1 MKDKITES
9 CFKRIIDCNEEI
21 ENSGGAEHFEVVCKR
36 EIQLALKQQEQ
47 RIMDMVRY
55 YGKDT
60 WSDVWDCI
68 ESGLEPHELEE
79 KGKQAHDIE
88 KENLLKR
95 MQDPDFPVSVEENT
109 VEALNKAM
117 R

>member
-47 RIMDMVRY
+47 RIMDMVRF

-79 KGKQAHDIE
+79 KREKQTLIE
-88 KENLLKR
+88 KKEQEHKTRNSR
-95 MQDPDFPVSVEENT
+95 RQGF
-109 VEALNKAM
+109 
-117 R
+117 